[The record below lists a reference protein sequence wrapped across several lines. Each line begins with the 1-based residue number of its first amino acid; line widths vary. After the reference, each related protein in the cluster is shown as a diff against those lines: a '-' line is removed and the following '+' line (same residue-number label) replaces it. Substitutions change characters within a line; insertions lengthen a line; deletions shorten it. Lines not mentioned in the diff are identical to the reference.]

1 MLTIEASKTA
11 RPLHVIARDIYQAWP
26 KVNYAAKPYLD
37 AMQDLSSINDKYGYD
52 DARSI
57 VLYFL
62 SNAASFRGD
71 SAKTLKLELK
81 SIVGIK

>member
-1 MLTIEASKTA
+1 MSTIETV

-26 KVNYAAKPYLD
+26 KVNYAAKPYLE
-37 AMQDLSSINDKYGYD
+37 AMRDLSSINDRYGYD

-71 SAKTLKLELK
+71 SAKILKLELK
-81 SIVGIK
+81 TIAGIK